1 MSPRDPPA
9 PGQFT
14 FVKKEDRGDEADGA
28 NVNAALRHAG
38 KALRSEIAQSDGQL
52 ASDFEAVLR
61 GEAIYLPHFHCA
73 ARDYALLASL
83 AKDLEEHEAAPGT
96 DDADAAGAGA
106 GGMVNWSKHLKHEN
120 PTFSATFQSVV
131 DAMAAH
137 FDVDVYATRL
147 NFYRDGTDWKPFH
160 HDSHA
165 FGGREKR
172 EDFTMG
178 ASFGGERELEFLHEP
193 SGGTFTFPQKNGDV
207 FAFTTEVNK
216 RFKHGVPKLTRG
228 IGGPRFSIIAW
239 GRRRSLNARNGG
251 GAGGEVREEGEAR
264 AGSSGRGNAA
274 TTAPAPAATAR
285 AMEKTNELVMGS
297 GEVSELIRSFL
308 AEESAKASTRGG
320 KPGGARRIPP
330 PPPTPTP
337 TRAVSKPKKSTKPP
351 PPPTAGSAALASDL
365 RRTLGED
372 AYLALRDLARA
383 FQRGETTAAAF
394 YDAAVAVDV
403 DVVLRL
409 AAHLPDARKRA
420 ELLEAHA
427 ARIS

>member
-1 MSPRDPPA
+1 
-9 PGQFT
+9 
-14 FVKKEDRGDEADGA
+14 
-28 NVNAALRHAG
+28 
-38 KALRSEIAQSDGQL
+38 
-52 ASDFEAVLR
+52 
-61 GEAIYLPHFHCA
+61 
-73 ARDYALLASL
+73 
-83 AKDLEEHEAAPGT
+83 
-96 DDADAAGAGA
+96 
-106 GGMVNWSKHLKHEN
+106 
-120 PTFSATFQSVV
+120 
-131 DAMAAH
+131 
-137 FDVDVYATRL
+137 
-147 NFYRDGTDWKPFH
+147 
-160 HDSHA
+160 
-165 FGGREKR
+165 
-172 EDFTMG
+172 MG

-264 AGSSGRGNAA
+264 AGSSWRGNAA

-285 AMEKTNELVMGS
+285 ATEKTNELVMGS

-330 PPPTPTP
+330 PTPTP
-337 TRAVSKPKKSTKPP
+337 TREVSKPKKSTKPP

-383 FQRGETTAAAF
+383 FQSGETTAAAF
-394 YDAAVAVDV
+394 YYAAVAVDV

>member
-1 MSPRDPPA
+1 
-9 PGQFT
+9 
-14 FVKKEDRGDEADGA
+14 
-28 NVNAALRHAG
+28 
-38 KALRSEIAQSDGQL
+38 
-52 ASDFEAVLR
+52 
-61 GEAIYLPHFHCA
+61 
-73 ARDYALLASL
+73 
-83 AKDLEEHEAAPGT
+83 
-96 DDADAAGAGA
+96 
-106 GGMVNWSKHLKHEN
+106 MVNWSKHLKHEN

-274 TTAPAPAATAR
+274 PAAPAPAATAR
-285 AMEKTNELVMGS
+285 ATEKTNELVMGS

-308 AEESAKASTRGG
+308 AEEEREGVDARGEAG
-320 KPGGARRIPP
+320 RGAADPAAAADADADARGFETKKNPP
-330 PPPTPTP
+330 N
-337 TRAVSKPKKSTKPP
+337 R
-351 PPPTAGSAALASDL
+351 L
-365 RRTLGED
+365 RRPPRGAPRSRQICDE
-372 AYLALRDLARA
+372 RSAR
-383 FQRGETTAAAF
+383 T
-394 YDAAVAVDV
+394 
-403 DVVLRL
+403 
-409 AAHLPDARKRA
+409 
-420 ELLEAHA
+420 
-427 ARIS
+427 RISR